1 MLTTGAEHAPTAST
15 PIQQTSFR
23 EKPVIAAE
31 KLKQLYALMLK
42 LRLFAE
48 RRKNK
53 TANLPALY
61 CLEACQSGCVVDLRQ
76 EDCIVVL
83 PDQDIGFVIE
93 AGQSATASRFS
104 LLANAGR
111 DRIAIA
117 TGIAFANRW
126 QTKDNVVVVFTTTAE
141 IANAGGAI
149 KFADA
154 ESLPIIYLI
163 LPPSS
168 LGRAA
173 RNLRTVKHAPVI
185 PVDQSDA
192 VAIYRVAYEAIDKAR
207 RGAGPTLIECMRF
220 KLSATKKPQ
229 EDPHCSDPIF
239 YMESYLR
246 KRNLWQDDFRSGIEQ
261 EFSPVL
267 DRYLSSKR
275 SHISSR

>member
-15 PIQQTSFR
+15 PIQQTFFR

-48 RRKNK
+48 RSKNK
-53 TANLPALY
+53 AAKPQPLY
-61 CLEACQSGCVVDLRQ
+61 CLEACQAGCVVDLRQ

-83 PDQDIGFVIE
+83 PDQHIGFVV
-93 AGQSATASRFS
+93 AGRSATTSRFS
-104 LLANAGR
+104 VLANAGR

-117 TGIAFANRW
+117 TGIAFANRL

-163 LPPSS
+163 LPPSG

-173 RNLRTVKHAPVI
+173 RNLFRTVKHAPVI

-229 EDPHCSDPIF
+229 EDPHCSDPII